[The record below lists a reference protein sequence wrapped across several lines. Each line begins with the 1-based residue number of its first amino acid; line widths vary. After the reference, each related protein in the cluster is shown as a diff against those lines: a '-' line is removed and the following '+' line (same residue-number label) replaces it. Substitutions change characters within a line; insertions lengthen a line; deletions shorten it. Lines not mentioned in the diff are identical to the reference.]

1 MNILEAMQTPELF
14 GDTFTGESWEAW
26 RAVLSGAFGLPMDDD
41 RLALFKQLSGGRE
54 PPPERVRELW
64 CVAGRRSAKSHNAA
78 AIATYAATIGAELLG
93 LKDKLSPGERASVIL
108 LAPDRSQARVLLH
121 YIRGMLEESPIL
133 SRMVVKS
140 NTESIELNNRVAI
153 EVVTANAKASRGRT
167 ALLVIGDE
175 IAFWRDA
182 ETSQANDL
190 EIYRSVIPALA
201 TTGGMFIGI
210 SSPYARKGLLY
221 DRYQKHYGENTQ
233 STLVVQGETLTFN
246 PLLDPDVV
254 EQAMQDDPES
264 AKAEFLGQF
273 REGIASFVDRATVDA
288 CTRSRPLIIPPEHG
302 VRYVAFVDPA
312 GGGQSNR
319 ADEFTMSI
327 GYRNKEKR
335 VIVCGVWARKGSP
348 AEIIKEY
355 ADILREYRCNTVYSD
370 RFAGAYPAEEFSR
383 NKVSLKYTDR
393 NRSQL
398 YGELLPVLNTGQI
411 ELPPDEAMLG
421 QLANLE
427 RKTGRAADII
437 DHPAG
442 GHDDRCNA
450 VAGLAY
456 HAGVANRGVLH
467 IPITFVY

>member
-14 GDTFTGESWEAW
+14 GDTFRGDSWEAW
-26 RAVLSGAFGLPMDDD
+26 RAVLSGAFALPMDDD

-54 PPPERVRELW
+54 PPSERVRELW
-64 CVAGRRSAKSHNAA
+64 CIAGRRSAKSHTAA
-78 AIATYAATIGAELLG
+78 AVAVYMATIGAELMG
-93 LKDKLSPGERASVIL
+93 LTNRLSPGERGTVAL
-108 LAPDRSQARVLLH
+108 LATDRSQAKTLLN
-121 YIRGMLEESPIL
+121 YIRGIIENSAIL
-133 SRMVVKS
+133 SGMVEKS
-140 NTESIELNNRVAI
+140 NTESVELSNRVSI
-153 EVVTANAKASRGRT
+153 EISTANYKAIRSKT
-167 ALLVIGDE
+167 CLVIIGDE
-175 IAFWRDA
+175 VCFWRDN
-182 ETSQANDL
+182 ETSEASDR
-190 EIYRSVIPALA
+190 EIYRAAVPSLA
-201 TTGGMFIGI
+201 TTEGLFIGI
-210 SSPYARKGLLY
+210 SSPYAKRGLVY
-221 DRYQKHYGENTQ
+221 DKFRKHYGED
-233 STLVVQGETLTFN
+233 SERVLVVKGSTPEFN
-246 PLLDPDVV
+246 PTIDPQVIED
-254 EQAMQDDPES
+254 AIQDDPEA
-264 AKAEFLGQF
+264 AKTEWLGQF
-273 REGIASFVDRATVDA
+273 REGIASFVDRSTVDA

-302 VRYVAFVDPA
+302 VNYTAFVDPA

-319 ADEFTMSI
+319 ADEFTMAI

-335 VIVCGVWARKGSP
+335 VIVCGVWARRGSP

-398 YGELLPVLNTGQI
+398 YSELLPVLNTGQI
-411 ELPPDEAMLG
+411 ELPPDEVMLG

-456 HAGVANRGVLH
+456 HAGVANRGAFR
-467 IPITFVY
+467 IPVSFVV